1 MECEPVLRPW
11 KRERMPVSLQKSGR
25 LPRLR
30 RRDIDFD
37 FEGLVGAA
45 IADVILRKRTKKRK
59 GNWNASPKRLNLL
72 SKREHDRNVQ
82 SLLRLRVTHEIRSGD
97 FPDRLCDSCR

>member
-1 MECEPVLRPW
+1 MHNGFDSFAGDFKSERPKVNLRLSLSWSASLCCVRGNGKECPVI
-11 KRERMPVSLQKSGR
+11 QKSGR

-45 IADVILRKRTKKRK
+45 IADVVLRKRTKKRK
-59 GNWNASPKRLNLL
+59 GNWNASPKR
-72 SKREHDRNVQ
+72 
-82 SLLRLRVTHEIRSGD
+82 
-97 FPDRLCDSCR
+97 

>member
-1 MECEPVLRPW
+1 MHNGFDSLAGDFKNERPKVNLRLSLSW
-11 KRERMPVSLQKSGR
+11 SASLYYVRGKRERMPVSLQKSGR

-45 IADVILRKRTKKRK
+45 IADVVLRKRTNKRK
-59 GNWNASPKRLNLL
+59 GNWNASPKR
-72 SKREHDRNVQ
+72 
-82 SLLRLRVTHEIRSGD
+82 
-97 FPDRLCDSCR
+97 